1 MFLYFSQANRYKRG
15 SMMDTRERQIIT
27 VTCFGH
33 FMSHFNMMAFPVLLL
48 PLTRF
53 YQKDFSH
60 VIHLSFL
67 MYLFFGI
74 SALPWGMVTDKLGSR
89 KMLTAF
95 FVGSGVCALLAAF
108 SLKSAWGFSLFL
120 AGIGI
125 FSGIYHP
132 AGLGLISKGVK
143 QIGKGLGYNGMAGNL
158 GLALSPLITGY
169 INWLWGPKAAYIFLG
184 GFNLVGA
191 LLLLSLKF
199 PEPEKKVAPGKEQPA
214 AGMLKAFI
222 ILCVAMMLGG
232 IAFRGL
238 TVTLP
243 SLLELRNPD
252 LLKALASGFHFLQ
265 SHNVTASLLTSMVF
279 TVGVVGQYVGGY
291 VADHYD
297 LRHSYLTFHVLAFLG
312 ALGMAFFTNVSLV
325 AIAVF
330 YSFFLLGMQPVENSL
345 VSAYTPRHLRHS
357 AYGTKFTLTFGVG
370 AFAVQLVGWVK
381 ATWSIQ
387 AVFLF
392 MAAVSLSIVIV
403 ILILIAA
410 TKNGTRQDQKA

>member
-1 MFLYFSQANRYKRG
+1 MN
-15 SMMDTRERQIIT
+15 TRERQIIT

-33 FMSHFNMMAFPVLLL
+33 FMSHFNMMAFPVLIL

-67 MYLFFGI
+67 MYLFFGV

-89 KMLTAF
+89 KMLATF
-95 FVGSGVCALLAAF
+95 FVGSGICALLAAF
-108 SLKSAWGFSLFL
+108 TLKSAWGFSLFL

-158 GLALSPLITGY
+158 GLALSPLMTGY

-191 LLLLSLKF
+191 LLLLSLTF
-199 PEPEKKVAPGKEQPA
+199 PEPERKEAPGKEQST
-214 AGMLKAFI
+214 GMLRAFV
-222 ILCVAMMLGG
+222 ILCAAMMLGG
-232 IAFRGL
+232 ISFRGL

-243 SLLELRNPD
+243 SLFELRNPD
-252 LLKALASGFHFLQ
+252 LLKALASGFHFLK
-265 SHNVTASLLTSMVF
+265 SHNMTASLLTSMVF
-279 TVGVVGQYVGGY
+279 TIGIIGQYVGGY
-291 VADHYD
+291 VADRYD
-297 LRHSYLTFHVLAFLG
+297 LRRSYLAFHALAFFG

-325 AIAVF
+325 AIAIF
-330 YSFFLLGMQPVENSL
+330 YSFFLLGMQPVENAL
-345 VSAYTPRHLRHS
+345 VSTYTPHHLRHS
-357 AYGTKFTLTFGVG
+357 AYGMKFTLTFGVG
-370 AFAVQLVGWVK
+370 ALAVQLVGWVK
-381 ATWSIQ
+381 ETWSIQ

-392 MAAVSLSIVIV
+392 LAAVSLCIVCVIM
-403 ILILIAA
+403 ILITT
-410 TKNGTRQDQKA
+410 TKKGVKES